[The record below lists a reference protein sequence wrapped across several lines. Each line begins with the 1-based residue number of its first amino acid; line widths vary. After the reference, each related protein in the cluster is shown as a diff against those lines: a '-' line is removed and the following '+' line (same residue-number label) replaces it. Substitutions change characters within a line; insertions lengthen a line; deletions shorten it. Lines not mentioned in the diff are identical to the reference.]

1 MHSTQTLP
9 LPTEEEAFEM
19 LSAIRYQQMLEMGRV
34 LESYDDNDPSTREG
48 RRMVAAIHR
57 LVFHPRRE
65 P

>member
-1 MHSTQTLP
+1 MAATQTLP
-9 LPTEEEAFEM
+9 LPTKEEAVEM

-34 LESYDDNDPSTREG
+34 LESYDDIDPSTHEG

>member
-1 MHSTQTLP
+1 MPQTLTVP
-9 LPTEEEAFEM
+9 DVDEATEM
-19 LSAIRYQQMLEMGRV
+19 LAQIRHQQMLEMGRV
-34 LESYDDNDPSTREG
+34 LSSYDDIDVSTHDG